1 MSLDA
6 DGFSKTYPILIS
18 IAALF
23 YLMIGLLYLNSL
35 LRLYNIN
42 EFGRSLTMIAAVFG
56 TNLFYYVVGEA
67 GMSHIYSFVFFSM
80 FLYYSKQY
88 FYRYGIRILS
98 YLQ

>member
-67 GMSHIYSFVFFSM
+67 GMSHIYSFAFFRCS
-80 FLYYSKQY
+80 FIIPNNI